1 VGKLGEGES
10 EDVCVENKERD
21 GGGGGLSLGTT
32 EALPPEGLDAEVVRV
47 NVKDTE
53 GLVTVLTVD
62 REVEVP

>member
-1 VGKLGEGES
+1 MGKLGEGES
-10 EDVCVENKERD
+10 EDVCVKNKERD
-21 GGGGGLSLGTT
+21 GGGGGLSLGMT